1 MPLLSMTIY
10 TVLLYIFK
18 IKEPTRQEIIS
29 FFFKKFKNETFKIFK
44 MFWNNMKFK
53 FTRAVFLKNLK
64 FRNSENSTTVMI
76 FLCCY

>member
-44 MFWNNMKFK
+44 MF
-53 FTRAVFLKNLK
+53 
-64 FRNSENSTTVMI
+64 
-76 FLCCY
+76 